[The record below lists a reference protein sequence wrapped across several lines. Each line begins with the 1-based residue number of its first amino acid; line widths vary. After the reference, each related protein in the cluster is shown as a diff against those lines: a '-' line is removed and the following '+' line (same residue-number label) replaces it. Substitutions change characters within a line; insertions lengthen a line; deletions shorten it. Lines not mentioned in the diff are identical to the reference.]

1 MGTFGIGLV
10 AVPFGISLVAVPFD
24 LTAATFGFD
33 FVFGFEGTKAFG
45 FPLLFATV
53 AVALAYS
60 LVGATSLVVGFGL
73 VFSAGDREVAEVS
86 TMSAAMMLERRAI
99 KKRVQPAMRERQRV
113 LLLCALLEG
122 RECCC
127 SVSIGK

>member
-10 AVPFGISLVAVPFD
+10 AVPFGISLVAVPFG
-24 LTAATFGFD
+24 LTAAT
-33 FVFGFEGTKAFG
+33 FGFEGTKAFG

-127 SVSIGK
+127 SVSVGK